1 MRPFLYSFLF
11 RDAGAKRY
19 VRRRRLIV
27 FVFLWMFG
35 LFGLLHMIGNP
46 RLAMLHGA
54 DVVQL
59 VASGV
64 CFGVGFGLLFGNR
77 KFPGE

>member
-1 MRPFLYSFLF
+1 
-11 RDAGAKRY
+11 
-19 VRRRRLIV
+19 
-27 FVFLWMFG
+27 MFG